1 MTATLT
7 KLNTPEALR
16 AYLARKERARAE
28 EFDILPEGALAA
40 RWPDEKLM
48 NAIIDMMSLTN
59 QCRITRHLLGGTLQ
73 KVTVRVR
80 YRPCVR
86 MADAWKSNSTAA
98 LTQKELDGLRVAQG
112 IARDIAL
119 RRRDPLERLYLLYGY
134 VSGSIRYRTTDPHNE
149 AAFLRL
155 TAADEVLKTHEGNCQ
170 GHSEVMYLL
179 GSMLGYSMGLQSGV
193 SDGEDHCWNTVRLG
207 RHVYTMDAT
216 AKITGEERR
225 PTLKNSIHFL
235 MGAREAGE
243 NGLFCRP
250 EQVSVE
256 LSPSL
261 SQQHDIYH
269 LLGTD
274 FRSEADAA
282 RCAWQRRIAGE
293 RSIQLRISSG
303 IVTQQSFMLAM
314 KAAASDP
321 AIQQQ
326 LFRSGGRSVSY
337 RVQSVSRPR
346 ALYATVEWD
355 D

>member
-1 MTATLT
+1 MTAKLT
-7 KLNTPEALR
+7 KLSTPEALR
-16 AYLARKERARAE
+16 TYLARKEQARAE

-40 RWPDEKLM
+40 RWPGEQLM

-59 QCRITRHLLGGTLQ
+59 QCRITRHMLGSTLQ
-73 KVTVRVR
+73 KMTVRVR

-98 LTQKELDGLRVAQG
+98 LTQGELDGLRIAQG
-112 IARDIAL
+112 IAHDIAL

-134 VSGSIRYRTTDPHNE
+134 VSGSICYRTTNPHNQ

-170 GHSEVMYLL
+170 GHAEVMYLL
-179 GSMLGYSMGLQSGV
+179 GSMMGYPMGLQSGV

-207 RHVYTMDAT
+207 RHVYAMDAT

-235 MGAREAGE
+235 MGAREAAE
-243 NGLFCRP
+243 NGLTHRP
-250 EQVSVE
+250 EQFTVQ

-261 SQQHDIYH
+261 SPQHDIYH

-274 FRSEADAA
+274 FRTEAAA
-282 RCAWQRRIAGE
+282 AHYAWQRRIAGE
-293 RSIQLRISSG
+293 RSVQLRITARA
-303 IVTQQSFMLAM
+303 VTQQSFMHAI
-314 KAAASDP
+314 KEAAADP

-326 LFRSGGRSVSY
+326 LFRSGSRSVAY
-337 RVQSVSRPR
+337 RVQTVSRPS

-355 D
+355 G